1 MALYRGLGGAGTEA
15 LLTDVTEQANI
26 AVEAKDAAVAAK
38 NDASDILTQV
48 QATVEDADAVAA
60 IADEITT
67 VAGSI
72 TDIQTLADIE
82 DGTDATD
89 AISTVAGI
97 SSEVQNVSS
106 ISSAVTAVNTN
117 STNINTVAGISAD
130 ITTAAS
136 LNSTNINTVA
146 GIASDVTTV
155 AGVTTDLANVT
166 ANLTDIQNADDNA
179 TAAEAALA
187 SFNSI
192 YLGEAT
198 VAPTTTVVGAL
209 YYNSNLDQLYVWD
222 GSQWDEAAF
231 NATGAVTSFNTRT
244 GAVTLSS
251 SDVTTALGYTPVDV
265 AGDTFTGDVSGTNLT
280 LSGYLRGPASFTI
293 DPAAHGDN
301 TGTVV
306 IAGNLQVD
314 GTTTTINS
322 STMTVDDLNVVVA
335 SGAADASA
343 ANGAGLTIDGASIS
357 LSYDHANT
365 RMSLNSALDVTGTL
379 SENGS
384 AVLKSSDIGST
395 VQAYDADTAKLD
407 TAQSFTATQTF
418 SGEIAVTSTASINEV
433 IEKCTIDTSTTGTL
447 NFDAL
452 TQAVVYLDTDQT
464 ADRTVNFRGDVSTTL
479 DSVIATGESMTFAIL
494 ATQGS
499 TAYYL
504 NTIQIDG
511 TGVTPK
517 WQGGTAPTAG
527 NASGID
533 SYSFTIIK
541 TGSATFTVL
550 ASQTQFA

>member
-38 NDASDILTQV
+38 NNASDILTQV

-72 TDIQTLADIE
+72 ADIQTLADIE

-130 ITTAAS
+130 ITTAAG
-136 LNSTNINTVA
+136 LNSANINTVA

-166 ANLTDIQNADDNA
+166 ANLSDIQNASTNA
-179 TAAEAALA
+179 SNAEAALS
-187 SFNSI
+187 SFNTI
-192 YLGEAT
+192 YLGEET
-198 VAPTTTVVGAL
+198 SAPSTSTVGAL
-209 YYNSNLDQLYVWD
+209 YYNTSVGQLYVWD
-222 GSQWDEAAF
+222 GSAWDEAAF

-244 GAVTLSS
+244 GAITLSS
-251 SDVTTALGYTPVDV
+251 GDVTTALGYTPISDS
-265 AGDTFTGDVSGTNLT
+265 ATNLT

-293 DPAAHGDN
+293 DPAAHGDD

-322 STMTVDDLNVVVA
+322 TTMTVDDLNVVVA
-335 SGAADASA
+335 SGAANASA
-343 ANGAGLTIDGASIS
+343 ADGAGLTIDGASIS
-357 LSYDHANT
+357 FNYDHANT
-365 RMSLNSALDVTGTL
+365 RMDLNSI
-379 SENGS
+379 
-384 AVLKSSDIGST
+384 LK
-395 VQAYDADTAKLD
+395 
-407 TAQSFTATQTF
+407 
-418 SGEIAVTSTASINEV
+418 
-433 IEKCTIDTSTTGTL
+433 TTG
-447 NFDAL
+447 L
-452 TQAVVYLDTDQT
+452 TVGSVAYP
-464 ADRTVNFRGDVSTTL
+464 ST
-479 DSVIATGESMTFAIL
+479 
-494 ATQGS
+494 
-499 TAYYL
+499 
-504 NTIQIDG
+504 DG
-511 TGVTPK
+511 TDGQVLTTD
-517 WQGGTAPTAG
+517 GAG
-527 NASGID
+527 NVAFETIEAGAS
-533 SYSFTIIK
+533 
-541 TGSATFTVL
+541 TGKAIAMAIVFGG
-550 ASQTQFA
+550 

>member
-1 MALYRGLGGAGTEA
+1 MAIFRGTGGASETSTEA
-15 LLTDVTEQANI
+15 FVQEVTEQAQAAAAAQLAAEAAQGAAETAQGIAEAAAESAQVVSGNTDNI
-26 AVEAKDAAVAAK
+26 NIVAD
-38 NDASDILTQV
+38 NT
-48 QATVEDADAVAA
+48 TN
-60 IADEITT
+60 IT
-67 VAGSI
+67 
-72 TDIQTLADIE
+72 
-82 DGTDATD
+82 
-89 AISTVAGI
+89 TVAGI
-97 SSEVQNVSS
+97 SSDVTTVAGVSTDVDALGDITADITS
-106 ISSAVTAVNTN
+106 VAGVTANVT
-117 STNINTVAGISAD
+117 TVAGIASNV
-130 ITTAAS
+130 TTVAGVAS
-136 LNSTNINTVA
+136 NVTTVA

-179 TAAEAALA
+179 AAAEAALA

-198 VAPTTTVVGAL
+198 VAPTTSVVGAL

-222 GSQWDEAAF
+222 GSTWDEAAF

-322 STMTVDDLNVVVA
+322 TTMTVDDLNVVVA

-418 SGEIAVTSTASINEV
+418 TGDVVVTSTASINEV

-447 NFDAL
+447 NFDVL

-464 ADRTVNFRGDVSTTL
+464 ADRTVNFRGDGSTTL
-479 DSVIATGESMTFAIL
+479 DSVMATGESMTFAVL
-494 ATQGS
+494 ATQGA
-499 TAYYL
+499 TPYYF

-517 WQGGTAPTAG
+517 YQGGTAPTAG

>member
-15 LLTDVTEQANI
+15 LFTDVTEQANL

-38 NDASDILTQV
+38 NQADEILTEV
-48 QATVEDADAVAA
+48 QATVEDADVVAA
-60 IADEITT
+60 IADEISTVADNISDVTTVSGISSDVTT
-67 VAGSI
+67 VAGVSTDVDALGDI
-72 TDIQTLADIE
+72 TADITSVAGVTANVTTVAGVAS
-82 DGTDATD
+82 DVTTVAGVAANVT
-89 AISTVAGI
+89 TVAGI
-97 SSEVQNVSS
+97 S
-106 ISSAVTAVNTN
+106 
-117 STNINTVAGISAD
+117 
-130 ITTAAS
+130 
-136 LNSTNINTVA
+136 
-146 GIASDVTTV
+146 SDVTTV

-179 TAAEAALA
+179 AAAEAALA
-187 SFNSI
+187 SFNSV

-198 VAPTTTVVGAL
+198 VAPTTSVVGAL
-209 YYNSNLDQLYVWD
+209 YYNSNLDQLYVWN
-222 GSQWDEAAF
+222 GSTWDEAAF
-231 NATGAVTSFNTRT
+231 NATGAVTSFNTRV

-293 DPAAHGDN
+293 DPAAHGDD

-322 STMTVDDLNVVVA
+322 TTVTVDDLNLTLA
-335 SGAADASA
+335 SGAANSA
-343 ANGAGLTIDGASIS
+343 AADGAGISIDGASVS
-357 LSYDHANT
+357 FTYDDANS
-365 RMSLNSALDVTGTL
+365 RMALNTSMNVTGTL
-379 SENGS
+379 SEGGS
-384 AVLKSSDIGST
+384 AVLKASDIGST
-395 VQAYDADTAKLD
+395 VQAYDADTALLD

-418 SGEIAVTSTASINEV
+418 TGDISVTSTASINEV
-433 IEKCTIDTSTTGTL
+433 IEKCTIDNTTTGTL
-447 NFDAL
+447 NFDVL
-452 TQAVVYLDTDQT
+452 TQAVILLDTDQT
-464 ADRTVNFRGDVSTTL
+464 ADRTINFRGDGSTTF
-479 DSVIATGESMTFAIL
+479 DSIMATGESMTFAIL
-494 ATQGS
+494 ATQGA
-499 TAYYL
+499 TPYYF

-517 WQGGTAPTAG
+517 YQGGTTPTAG